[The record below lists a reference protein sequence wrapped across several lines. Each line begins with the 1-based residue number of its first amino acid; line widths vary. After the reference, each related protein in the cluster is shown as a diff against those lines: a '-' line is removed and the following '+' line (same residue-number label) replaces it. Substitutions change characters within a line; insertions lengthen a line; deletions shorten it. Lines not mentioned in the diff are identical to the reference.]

1 MLSKRN
7 HDLTDQDKNS
17 SPIVG
22 ARGGEIILYNA
33 PDGTVKL
40 EVQIEHDTVWL
51 SQQQMA
57 LLFGTERSVL
67 SKHLTNIFHSDE
79 LDHKSNVQKM
89 HIAGADRPVT
99 FYDLDVVI
107 SVGYR
112 VNSKRGTQFR
122 IWATNVLRD
131 HLLKG
136 YSVNERRLKELNQ
149 AIRLVADVANRRELT
164 GDEATALLQVVGEY
178 SFALDL
184 LDDYDYQRVAAPG
197 AGSAVIHALS
207 YDEAV
212 RIVEHLRGLF
222 GSSELFGREKDN
234 NLQSALGAVMQT
246 WGGTDLY
253 PGVEAKAANLLYLVV
268 KNHAFFDGNKRIGA
282 ALFLW
287 FLDKNNALYDASGE
301 RWFSDAALVATTLL
315 IAESKP
321 DEKDVIVCIVTN
333 LLTERPQ
340 DSLGSAGK

>member
-1 MLSKRN
+1 MPNKRR
-7 HDLTDQDKNS
+7 HDLIEQDKNS
-17 SPIVG
+17 SPIAG

-40 EVQIEHDTVWL
+40 DVQLERDTIWL

-57 LLFGTERSVL
+57 LLFDTERSVL
-67 SKHLTNIFHSDE
+67 SKHLTNIFHSGE
-79 LDHKSNVQKM
+79 LDRTSNVQKM
-89 HIAGADRPVT
+89 HIAGADRPVAL
-99 FYDLDVVI
+99 YNLDVVI

-122 IWATNVLRD
+122 IWATNVLRE

-136 YSVNERRLKELNQ
+136 YTVNERRLQELNQ
-149 AIRLVADVANRRELT
+149 AVRLVADVANRRELT
-164 GDEATALLQVVGEY
+164 GDEATALLHVVGEY

-184 LDDYDYQRVAAPG
+184 LDDYDYQRVVAPATG
-197 AGSAVIHALS
+197 TTVIHALK
-207 YDEAV
+207 YNEAV
-212 RIVEHLRGLF
+212 RIVQHLRGRF

-234 NLQSALGAVMQT
+234 SLQSALGAVMQT
-246 WGGTDLY
+246 WDGTDLY

-301 RWFSDAALVATTLL
+301 RRFSDAALVATTLL

-321 DEKDVIVCIVTN
+321 DEKDVIVHIVTN
-333 LLTERPQ
+333 LLTERPRGTV
-340 DSLGSAGK
+340 S